1 MTKNTINLEDQIK
14 EKIRN
19 ARNAEYGDYEI
30 NFHILAKLWSIVL
43 RDKLKENIKAH
54 EAAQIMMMMKMF
66 RCTTKYKADNYIDL
80 EIYSSMA
87 KELHKK
93 L

>member
-1 MTKNTINLEDQIK
+1 MDKTINLEEQIK
-14 EKIRN
+14 EKIRKD
-19 ARNAEYGDYEI
+19 RDKEYGDYEV
-30 NFHILAKLWSIVL
+30 NFHILAMLWSVVL
-43 RDKLKENIKAH
+43 RDKLKEDIQAH

-66 RCTTKYKADNYIDL
+66 RCTTKFKADNYIDL

-87 KELHKK
+87 KHLHKK